1 MAGSKPQ
8 QFARPPPKKKP
19 PKAAS
24 LITPDDFQS
33 SADFEESAGGKHRV
47 GDAQKSARAFIRALD
62 IYDRGLA
69 KHPSSFDLAYNK
81 ARLQLEISQQPVLVE
96 LIGVEL
102 LQWLESTLA
111 SHRRA
116 LQLSVENV
124 DVLFNTAQVLTS
136 LAEVLVE
143 DGEDEGDEEE
153 EAKASRALQEA
164 LELLSVC
171 LSRQEVLFEQHRADF
186 PDVEE
191 GGVALDAQE
200 GGVALDAQEG
210 AAESSTPAAPPAAQ
224 EDDTDMAEATIETPI
239 SPSDLLD
246 TVHASLSALT
256 TLLPLSDHSAL
267 QNLGEMARA
276 LTEDKAPTYIR
287 LLDST
292 AQAPA
297 TLSLALDRAVFIAA
311 YANAE
316 FEARQLHFSTYLS
329 RLDESFRIP
338 GKESDASLLCAEADA
353 RMEMVLSALDV
364 FGQGAPNFP
373 VHTCWKTLSLSQ
385 ELYTLASKLETEDAK
400 ERKADVFKSKG
411 DVELLRL
418 RLTQMAGTDLS
429 ASVRSSGPTLVKNAQ
444 TFYKGAVSQAKASGD
459 EEVEE
464 EAKGRWIVAGE
475 VSRVVFGG
483 QGSGAGEKSGE
494 DLMEVL
500 EGCVEEGIV
509 GRDVAGRIVNGEVG
523 GGSSSRA

>member
-1 MAGSKPQ
+1 MAGSRAK

-47 GDAQKSARAFIRALD
+47 GDPQKSARAFIRALD
-62 IYDRGLA
+62 IYDQGLA

-96 LIGVEL
+96 FVGVEL
-102 LQWLESTLA
+102 LQWLELTLA

-116 LQLSVENV
+116 LQLSAENV

-143 DGEDEGDEEE
+143 DGEDEGDDE
-153 EAKASRALQEA
+153 EAKASKALQEA

-191 GGVALDAQE
+191 GGVALNAE
-200 GGVALDAQEG
+200 EG
-210 AAESSTPAAPPAAQ
+210 AAESSTPTAPSAAQ
-224 EDDTDMAEATIETPI
+224 EDDTDMAEATVETPI

-267 QNLGEMARA
+267 QNLGEMART

-292 AQAPA
+292 AQMSS

-316 FEARQLHFSTYLS
+316 FEARQLDFSTYLS
-329 RLDESFRIP
+329 RIDKSFSVP
-338 GKESDASLLCAEADA
+338 GKETDASLLCAEADA

-364 FGQGAPNFP
+364 LGEGGSNLPAN
-373 VHTCWKTLSLSQ
+373 TCWKTLSLSQ
-385 ELYTLASKLETEDAK
+385 ELYTAASKLETDDAK
-400 ERKADVFKSKG
+400 ERRAEVFKSKG

-418 RLTQMAGTDLS
+418 RFTQMPGTDLS

-444 TFYKGAVSQAKASGD
+444 TFYKGAVSHAKASGD

-475 VSRVVFGG
+475 VSRVMFGG
-483 QGSGAGEKSGE
+483 EGSAAGEQGGE
-494 DLMEVL
+494 DLLEVL

-509 GRDVAGRIVNGEVG
+509 GRDVAGRIVNGEVV
-523 GGSSSRA
+523 GGSSSSSKR